1 MLSAARLTLNELRR
15 LPAMCRAAYPQRH
28 PQTLAH
34 HWLWAKTV
42 LQLDEHLD
50 MQRQLRALGLG
61 RLLREQPQL
70 LRKLHD
76 TYPFQGL
83 DPEARRHWLLGHL
96 HAARAL
102 FGPLLARR
110 LARGEPLLACRIN
123 LPAGQG
129 QMRALLGPARRQ
141 HLREGDLTLAL
152 HDPFGTKLYAL
163 TFSLQPCE
171 QGHEVV
177 IGALQGQMP
186 LPLTRHLT
194 KLTEGLRPPALLL
207 YLLQC
212 LAEAVGARR
221 VRACSRERHI
231 HHGSERSALV
241 HFDYD
246 AFWRD
251 YGGQPDGQ
259 GFYELPVAAP
269 RREVAEIPSHKR
281 AQYRR
286 RYQFMDEMRQEL
298 HGCLAE
304 HGMALP
310 RAA

>member
-1 MLSAARLTLNELRR
+1 MSFARLTLNELRR
-15 LPAMCRAAYPQRH
+15 LPAMCRAAYPPRH
-28 PQTLAH
+28 PRALAH

-42 LQLDEHLD
+42 LSLDEHLA

-70 LRKLHD
+70 LRKVHD

-83 DPEARRHWLLGHL
+83 TPDARRRWMLGHL
-96 HAARAL
+96 QAARAL
-102 FGPLLARR
+102 FGAPLARR

-123 LPAGQG
+123 LPDGQG

-141 HLREGDLTLAL
+141 HLREGDLTLEL

-163 TFSLQPCE
+163 TFSLQACE
-171 QGHEVV
+171 QGHEVM

-186 LPLTRHLT
+186 LPLTRHIT
-194 KLTEGLRPPALLL
+194 KLTEGLRPPALML

-212 LAEAVGARR
+212 LAEALGARR
-221 VRACSRERHI
+221 LRACGRERHI
-231 HHGSERSALV
+231 HHGSERAELV
-241 HFDYD
+241 RFDYD

-251 YGGQPDGQ
+251 CGGQPDGQ

-269 RREVAEIPSHKR
+269 RREAAEIPSHKR

-298 HGCLAE
+298 HDCLAE
-304 HGMALP
+304 HGAPLP
-310 RAA
+310 HAA